1 MCIRDSRHGPAGRLL
16 IATCKA
22 FAVGAGILLILMAAM
37 TLASIVGRTF
47 LGSPILGDYELV
59 QVLCAMA
66 VSMSLPYCQIA
77 RGHVIVD
84 FFTTRTPASV
94 NRVLDVAAGLLLA
107 GLAFVVAWRLAIGMV
122 EKRGHHAGHLFQQ
135 SAGEALREALAHR
148 GYVLLTVG
156 FFVCGFQVVFVGVH
170 LPAYLADR
178 GFPAHVAVVA
188 LALVGLT
195 TNHCVSTTA
204 RMAGN
209 LGFATFVAADATA
222 TFDRINLDGQMRRAE
237 DVHNAALSDL
247 QDEFAEIVD
256 TRWLI
261 DALNTKHG
269 AAHV

>member
-1 MCIRDSRHGPAGRLL
+1 MADVIVDEVHSHRHGPAGRLL

-37 TLASIVGRTF
+37 SLASIVGRTF

-122 EKRGHHAGHLFQQ
+122 DLKRTGDASMLIGFPTWVAYAPMVLSF
-135 SAGEALREALAHR
+135 
-148 GYVLLTVG
+148 VLLG
-156 FFVCGFQVVFVGVH
+156 LAAVFIARDDLRKGV
-170 LPAYLADR
+170 A
-178 GFPAHVAVVA
+178 
-188 LALVGLT
+188 
-195 TNHCVSTTA
+195 
-204 RMAGN
+204 
-209 LGFATFVAADATA
+209 
-222 TFDRINLDGQMRRAE
+222 
-237 DVHNAALSDL
+237 
-247 QDEFAEIVD
+247 
-256 TRWLI
+256 
-261 DALNTKHG
+261 
-269 AAHV
+269 